1 MHDPHRVADELE
13 GPFDR
18 REAERLATFVWW
30 IEHKGRVGHEDVVEF
45 LAESFTREQAE
56 GIVEVAGYR
65 DE

>member
-1 MHDPHRVADELE
+1 
-13 GPFDR
+13 
-18 REAERLATFVWW
+18 
-30 IEHKGRVGHEDVVEF
+30 VGHEDVVEF